1 MNTLAPDEKVCPF
14 CAETIKAAAVKC
26 RFCQSDLPAEP
37 AALEPAATAPA
48 TAAEIAPV
56 EVAPDRTESAET
68 APDSAHAGPVV
79 DEDAE
84 SPSQPAPADTTSW
97 MHDSAP
103 DALQR
108 PSGGGV
114 RGVAAL
120 LVLCLVLTGALWFL
134 VHRSRHPDLGTAP
147 NGQVTD
153 SSFRNAAM
161 SAASDAATQA
171 LSYSWKTFDQD
182 RKKARA
188 LMGPKLAKQYDA
200 AMDQVTQQTATS
212 KLTLKA
218 TVLSA
223 GILSAERH
231 KAKVLLFVNTVTTR
245 EGSTKQQLD
254 QNRVVMDLTRKDGDW
269 IVSKMDAF

>member
-26 RFCQSDLPAEP
+26 RFCQSDLPVEP
-37 AALEPAATAPA
+37 PAPESAATAP
-48 TAAEIAPV
+48 EIAPV
-56 EVAPDRTESAET
+56 EVAPDSA
-68 APDSAHAGPVV
+68 DAGPALH
-79 DEDAE
+79 EESEAPLQTNPPDA
-84 SPSQPAPADTTSW
+84 TSW
-97 MHDSAP
+97 GQDWAP
-103 DALQR
+103 DALPR
-108 PSGGGV
+108 VGAGGI
-114 RGVAAL
+114 RWVAAL

-134 VHRSRHPDLGTAP
+134 VHRSRHPDLGSAP

-171 LSYSWKTFDQD
+171 LSYSWKTFDED

-188 LMGPKLAKQYDA
+188 LMGPKLARQYDA
-200 AMDQVTQQTATS
+200 AMDQVAQQTATS

-223 GILSAERH
+223 GVLSAEKH
-231 KAKVLLFVNTVTTR
+231 QAKVLLFVNTITTR